1 MKLKRRMLKMKTK
14 KIYQFKDVYQY
25 FGSTGTPLLMYS
37 HLIDVCDAVYKLTQL
52 GIKNDFLSQ
61 CSWAKLEGTTWYVK
75 KHALDLLKVL
85 VPKYFQMACTTI
97 DEDADNLE
105 IERMKKEFFN
115 NFLNVIEMHWD
126 YYDTLLSYYDEEKA
140 NLLRQVQSTTSI
152 SSVRNTTDGGTSST
166 NTSSNGTTGG
176 TDTLTLNTKEEIDN
190 THNNTG
196 KDTKETTYASGVSNG
211 RSTTGSVEA
220 ISTLKDT
227 PQIMLT
233 DTDDYNSNRTDT
245 STDTSE
251 TVSESS
257 SKSGKDTDE
266 TTYASGFTDDNEVKR
281 TGTETTTHSGTTG
294 TQEASTTTDS
304 RNHSDAYS
312 DTHTTNEDRDTL
324 MARIAEIQENYKSLI
339 MEYAMKF
346 KDLFWSVMNYEE

>member
-1 MKLKRRMLKMKTK
+1 MKTRYV
-14 KIYQFKDVYQY
+14 YQFKEIFTSNHLVSTDNPFFMTGELPYIVRRVYNVSDTPAEWLARFMENFPY
-25 FGSTGTPLLMYS
+25 FEYKQGNWALKDNAVELMKVLLPKYWKS
-37 HLIDVCDAVYKLTQL
+37 VCL
-52 GIKNDFLSQ
+52 
-61 CSWAKLEGTTWYVK
+61 
-75 KHALDLLKVL
+75 ALDSE
-85 VPKYFQMACTTI
+85 
-97 DEDADNLE
+97 DELTE
-105 IERMKKEFFN
+105 KTKEFFN
-115 NFLNVIEMHWD
+115 EFLNIMTSHWD
-126 YYDTLLSYYDEEKA
+126 YYDTLLSYYSEDKA

-176 TDTLTLNTKEEIDN
+176 TDTLTLNTKEETDN

-294 TQEASTTTDS
+294 SQEASTTTDS

-312 DTHTTNEDRDTL
+312 DTHTTNDDRDTL